1 MKSVLLSV
9 IIPILALLS
18 WLYSIQSKIDQGA
31 QMRVRVEGYD
41 PRDLL
46 AGHYVNF
53 ELTLGTF
60 NPCQKNNLQYN
71 NDIACVCYNPDSIGD
86 YYSPTWSGDCSN
98 RPNDCKRFLKGTCR
112 YTQFD
117 AQVNRYSIPEKYS
130 PVLKTMP
137 ANSST
142 LLSVT
147 KSGTAHVLGLY
158 VGEQTV
164 EEYAEKKLIEI
175 ESPKND

>member
-9 IIPILALLS
+9 LIPILALLA
-18 WLYSIQSKIDQGA
+18 WLYSLQDKIDQGT
-31 QMRVRVEGYD
+31 QIRVRVEGYD

-60 NPCQKNNLQYN
+60 NPCQNNRYAN
-71 NDIACVCYNPDSIGD
+71 SNSTACVCYNPESSGG
-86 YYSPTWSGDCSN
+86 YYSPTWSGDCSS
-98 RPNDCKRFLKGTCR
+98 RPSYCQRFLKGTCKYSR
-112 YTQFD
+112 FD

-130 PVLKTMP
+130 PVLITMP
-137 ANSST
+137 ENSST

-147 KSGTAHVLGLY
+147 KSGTAHVLALY
-158 VGEQTV
+158 VGEQSV
-164 EEYAEKKLIEI
+164 EEYAEQKLREV
-175 ESPKND
+175 ETQKNN